1 MVDISKPVNH
11 VSANRIKQIK
21 NEEPSP
27 ASFFYRNLLHS
38 SRHLIQKSVHKKI
51 DRIIYKQNN

>member
-1 MVDISKPVNH
+1 MVDISKPVKH

-27 ASFFYRNLLHS
+27 ASFLPQS
-38 SRHLIQKSVHKKI
+38 AA
-51 DRIIYKQNN
+51 

>member
-27 ASFFYRNLLHS
+27 ASFFTA
-38 SRHLIQKSVHKKI
+38 ICCVVHAT
-51 DRIIYKQNN
+51 

>member
-21 NEEPSP
+21 MKNPVLLL
-27 ASFFYRNLLHS
+27 FYRNLLHS

-51 DRIIYKQNN
+51 D